1 MSAILLDDDYYN
13 FLKQGK
19 VVVDGVTVLDAAYLI
34 PFKAKAW
41 IDLTNCKAAGEHID
55 SKNVNYLILA
65 FAKGEASSFFLSLDS
80 FSSLLCRL
88 LTTES
93 DALSTG
99 VLVRSTQVQVIF
111 PKPARRI
118 VFALFTSRSSL

>member
-1 MSAILLDDDYYN
+1 MRRYRAEV
-13 FLKQGK
+13 GT
-19 VVVDGVTVLDAAYLI
+19 DGDHVHYLVQST
-34 PFKAKAW
+34 P
-41 IDLTNCKAAGEHID
+41 EH
-55 SKNVNYLILA
+55 SPTELVRLVNYLILA

-80 FSSLLCRL
+80 FSSPLCRL

-99 VLVRSTQVQVIF
+99 VLMRSTQVQVIF

-118 VFALFTSRSSL
+118 VFAAFISRSSL

>member
-80 FSSLLCRL
+80 FSSLLCCL
-88 LTTES
+88 STTES
-93 DALSTG
+93 AALSTG
-99 VLVRSTQVQVIF
+99 VLVRSTQEQVIF
-111 PKPARRI
+111 
-118 VFALFTSRSSL
+118 S

>member
-1 MSAILLDDDYYN
+1 MRRYRAEV
-13 FLKQGK
+13 GM
-19 VVVDGVTVLDAAYLI
+19 DGDHVHYLVQST
-34 PFKAKAW
+34 P
-41 IDLTNCKAAGEHID
+41 EH
-55 SKNVNYLILA
+55 SPTELVRLVNYLILA
-65 FAKGEASSFFLSLDS
+65 FAKGEASSFLLSLDS

-111 PKPARRI
+111 PKPASRI